1 MQTIRIIVAATTFL
15 FSAARVAAAGD
26 EIVFPRHPNV
36 VDVSR
41 PLYNAKGDGVTDNT
55 VPGLYSYGTLCVL
68 DAKLTGRGDATEN
81 PPSLTSTAG
90 AFFCATSA
98 RVDTKRGTE
107 HLRVLFAS
115 HNQSISLFASL
126 AATTGKG
133 DA

>member
-68 DAKLTGRGDATEN
+68 DAKLTGRGDATEKPAIIN
-81 PPSLTSTAG
+81 FNGGRILLRNISTSGYEARDRTSPSIVRIPQPVH
-90 AFFCATSA
+90 FP
-98 RVDTKRGTE
+98 
-107 HLRVLFAS
+107 LR
-115 HNQSISLFASL
+115 QPRC
-126 AATTGKG
+126 
-133 DA
+133 DYR